1 MNKEKIFIIIIAL
14 IILLIG
20 ITGGLISST
29 HINLKVFHNT
39 IATIFILIVIFG
51 IPIHFQRLI
60 EKSSYNFITWLHFIM
75 FSFLLYISISAIKKW
90 NFNKNHQHFSN
101 NENKFIVKYKNNK
114 YDISDFIP
122 KHPGGSIITNSKNKN
137 LEDVWDSYNVSW
149 HKTNLNVQN
158 KLKEYKI

>member
-1 MNKEKIFIIIIAL
+1 
-14 IILLIG
+14 
-20 ITGGLISST
+20 
-29 HINLKVFHNT
+29 
-39 IATIFILIVIFG
+39 
-51 IPIHFQRLI
+51 
-60 EKSSYNFITWLHFIM
+60 M

-90 NFNKNHQHFSN
+90 NFNKSHQHFSN

-137 LEDVWDSYNVSW
+137 LEDVWDSYYVSW